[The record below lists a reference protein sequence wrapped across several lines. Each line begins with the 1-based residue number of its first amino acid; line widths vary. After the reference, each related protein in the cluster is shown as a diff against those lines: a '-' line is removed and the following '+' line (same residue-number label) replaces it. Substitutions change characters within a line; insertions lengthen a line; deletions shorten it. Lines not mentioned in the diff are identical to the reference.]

1 MNYRVYVKQA
11 KDNIIGELVR
21 GTIDQQGI
29 SHIDSSQTTW
39 YITKE
44 FLPVDISHTY
54 ELVKLFDSGINYYVY
69 QYDSNKDYRG
79 SVYRQDRN
87 GTSGIISL
95 PKIYTPNSSEVKYIK
110 LEIRDTDNYPDSG
123 YFPMMFLRSSDP
135 VLIHDSNSPEKEY
148 HLINPTLQ
156 LSDSTA
162 GSLEF
167 VIYPGHSYYQ
177 NKINLFTDTFYVTRV
192 YKDGSEKIK
201 WDGRAI
207 TEEID
212 AEGNKAYHCEGALSY
227 LNDIHVVSSQYRPIK
242 RTIYEFLNDYIVAQQ
257 SDNSFRNN
265 RMDRSFYSYKDT
277 ETGEYVDTSSIF
289 CDQGTK
295 YEFTLNYEN
304 GLQWINDIKET
315 FGGHIKVRY
324 RPYDSV
330 KDDIICR
337 SFTYIQDFDRFF
349 IIPDFKS
356 LLNAHGTK
364 IGRGS
369 LFSYRPNKKVTRSIY
384 IAATDFYI
392 ASGYTFKN
400 YTDNGYLVLLDPD
413 LVGVVNDEN
422 QVDNTKSYWVIKNA
436 DIAIQKPEALR
447 FSVLH
452 AKFGTD
458 IFEAKKTSEISGF
471 ATNIIPRGMSV
482 ENAGGAQSYIY
493 LTTTSAIIDG
503 EQKQYER
510 AKDKQ
515 GSVINSDFMR
525 DRSLTKQYGYIE
537 GVVDFES
544 ASTPQ
549 ELYDLAYDW
558 FKDIRKRI
566 IRSNIEISLVD
577 LGQAV
582 QNDSSDPFSD
592 SEYIDIW
599 TQIYAEIP
607 AFGITEDSPEQYY
620 VSEMNIP
627 LDDYLN
633 TQVTL
638 ANKAVFE
645 NGANFIS
652 NDIVAVDNTQE
663 SNGIIAK
670 VPKNIIKLVQK

>member
-1 MNYRVYVKQA
+1 MNYRVYVKRA

-21 GTIDQQGI
+21 GYLNGSTGAAIESESI
-29 SHIDSSQTTW
+29 TNY
-39 YITKE
+39 YITKK
-44 FLPVDISHTY
+44 FLPVDTKYTY
-54 ELVKLFDSGINYYVY
+54 ELVKLFGSRVHYWICEYNSNYTYLNGH
-69 QYDSNKDYRG
+69 SIAM
-79 SVYRQDRN
+79 QDRN
-87 GTSGIISL
+87 GNYQNLG
-95 PKIYTPNSSEVKYIK
+95 KIYAPSSSSVKFIK
-110 LEIRDTDNYPDSG
+110 IQLEDSTNYPDSG

-148 HLINPTLQ
+148 HLINSTLQ

-192 YKDGSEKIK
+192 YEDGSEKIK

-227 LNDIHVVSSQYRPIK
+227 LNDIHVAASQYGPIK
-242 RTIYEFLNDYIVAQQ
+242 STVYEFLNDFIVAQQ
-257 SDNSFRNN
+257 SDNSFHNN
-265 RMDRSFYSYKDT
+265 RMDRSFYSYK
-277 ETGEYVDTSSIF
+277 ENGEYIDTSSIF
-289 CDQGTK
+289 CDQGTR
-295 YEFTLNYEN
+295 YEFTLNHEN

-337 SFTYIQDFDRFF
+337 SFTYIQDFDRVF
-349 IIPDFKS
+349 IIPDFQS
-356 LLNAHGTK
+356 VSNAYGTK

-369 LFSYRPNKKVTRSIY
+369 LFSYRTSLKHTRSIY
-384 IAATDFYI
+384 MAATDFVI
-392 ASGYTFKN
+392 KAGYVFKN
-400 YTDNGYLVLLDPD
+400 YTGNGSLVLLNSN
-413 LVGVVNDEN
+413 LVGVVEN
-422 QVDNTKSYWVIKNA
+422 ESQIDNTKIYWVIKNA

-447 FSVLH
+447 FSILH

-482 ENAGGAQSYIY
+482 ESSSGNESYIY
-493 LTTTSAIIDG
+493 LTTTSAYIDG
-503 EQKQYER
+503 ERQQYEP
-510 AKDKQ
+510 AIDKQ
-515 GSVINSDFMR
+515 GDSITSDFVR
-525 DRSLTKQYGYIE
+525 DISLTKQYGYIE
-537 GVVDFES
+537 GIVDFES

-558 FKDIRKRI
+558 FKDIKKRI

-620 VSEMNIP
+620 VSEMSIP

-638 ANKAVFE
+638 ANKTIFE

-652 NDIVAVDNTQE
+652 NDIVAVDTTQE
-663 SNGIIAK
+663 SKGVISKI
-670 VPKNIIKLVQK
+670 PKNIIGLA